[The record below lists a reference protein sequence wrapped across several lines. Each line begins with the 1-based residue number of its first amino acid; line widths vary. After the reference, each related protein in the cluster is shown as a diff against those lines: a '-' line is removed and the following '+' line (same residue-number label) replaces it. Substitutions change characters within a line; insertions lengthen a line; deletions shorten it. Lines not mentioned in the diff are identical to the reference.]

1 MSDRGD
7 GTVCRPPRN
16 RGIALVV
23 VLWTLLLLSL
33 IAASFLALTRGEIG
47 VARNAVDNARAE
59 ALADAGVHRAVL
71 GLMRPVSGGGWRVDG
86 TVYGWRFDGVEV
98 RVAVTDEG
106 GKIDLNAAPD
116 NLLQGLFVSVEV
128 AEDAAAALVDAIV
141 DFRDADDLRRLNGA
155 EDRDYRAAGLP
166 HGTKNRPFE
175 SLAELR
181 QVFGMTGAL
190 YDRVAPALTVY
201 SRRRTPFR
209 ATSPPE
215 VQAALAA
222 MLGAAPEEPED
233 RDARLEPEEAV
244 PAESDPA
251 SVRILREGPSQA
263 RSRVRVYTVHA
274 EGRTDGGAV
283 FVREA
288 VVRVV
293 RNPAEPFRFH
303 AWRQG
308 RRRLFDD
315 PGVGP

>member
-1 MSDRGD
+1 MQS
-7 GTVCRPPRN
+7 VPRSKRI

-33 IAASFLALTRGEIG
+33 IAAGFLAVTRGEIG
-47 VARNAVDNARAE
+47 VARNAIDNARAE

-71 GLMRPVSGGGWRVDG
+71 GLMRPVSRGGWRVDG

-98 RVAVTDEG
+98 RFTIADEG

-116 NLLQGLFVSVEV
+116 NLLQGLFVSVEMTD
-128 AEDAAAALVDAIV
+128 DAAAALVDAIV

-155 EDRDYRAAGLP
+155 EDPDYRSAGLP
-166 HGTKNRPFE
+166 HEAKDAPFE
-175 SLAELR
+175 TLEELR

-190 YDRVAPALTVY
+190 YDRVAPALTVH

-215 VQAALAA
+215 VQAALAV
-222 MLGAAPEEPED
+222 MLGATPEEDEEPD
-233 RDARLEPEEAV
+233 GGLEPEESMA
-244 PAESDPA
+244 AESDSA
-251 SVRILREGPSQA
+251 SIRVLREGPSEA

-283 FVREA
+283 FAREA
-288 VVRVV
+288 VVGLV
-293 RNPAEPFRFH
+293 RNPTEPFRFH
-303 AWRQG
+303 AWRQD
-308 RRRLFDD
+308 RRRLFEDD
-315 PGVGP
+315 GRAEP

>member
-1 MSDRGD
+1 MP
-7 GTVCRPPRN
+7 RPAEN

-47 VARNAVDNARAE
+47 VTRNAVENARAE

-86 TVYGWRFDGVEV
+86 TVYGWRFDGVEI

-141 DFRDADDLRRLNGA
+141 DFRDTDDLRRLNGA
-155 EDRDYRAAGLP
+155 EDREYEAAGLP
-166 HGTKNRPFE
+166 HGAKNRPFE
-175 SLAELR
+175 SVEELR

-233 RDARLEPEEAV
+233 PDGRLEPEEAV
-244 PAESDPA
+244 PGESDAA
-251 SVRILREGPSQA
+251 SVRILRQGPSQA

-274 EGRTDGGAV
+274 EGRTVGGAV

-288 VVRVV
+288 VVRMV

-315 PGVGP
+315 IGVGP

>member
-1 MSDRGD
+1 LP
-7 GTVCRPPRN
+7 RPAEN

-59 ALADAGVHRAVL
+59 ALADAGAHRAVL
-71 GLMRPVSGGGWRVDG
+71 GLLRPVSGGGWRVDG
-86 TVYGWRFDGVEV
+86 TVYGWRFDDVEV
-98 RVAVTDEG
+98 RVAVADEG

-116 NLLQGLFVSVEV
+116 NLLQGLFVSV
-128 AEDAAAALVDAIV
+128 DLDDDTAAALVDAIV
-141 DFRDADDLRRLNGA
+141 DFRDADNLRRLNGA
-155 EDRDYRAAGLP
+155 EDSDYRAAGLP
-166 HGTKNRPFE
+166 HGAKNRPFE
-175 SLAELR
+175 ALEELR

-222 MLGAAPEEPED
+222 MLGAAPEDPED
-233 RDARLEPEEAV
+233 PEGRLDPEEASA
-244 PAESDPA
+244 AESDSA
-251 SVRILREGPSQA
+251 SIRILREGPSQA

-274 EGRTDGGAV
+274 EGRTDNGAV

-288 VVRVV
+288 VVRIV

-308 RRRLFDD
+308 RRRLFADD
-315 PGVGP
+315 GRVGP

>member
-1 MSDRGD
+1 M
-7 GTVCRPPRN
+7 
-16 RGIALVV
+16 
-23 VLWTLLLLSL
+23 
-33 IAASFLALTRGEIG
+33 
-47 VARNAVDNARAE
+47 
-59 ALADAGVHRAVL
+59 
-71 GLMRPVSGGGWRVDG
+71 
-86 TVYGWRFDGVEV
+86 
-98 RVAVTDEG
+98 
-106 GKIDLNAAPD
+106 
-116 NLLQGLFVSVEV
+116 QGLLVSVEV
-128 AEDAAAALVDAIV
+128 AEDAAAALVDAIG

-155 EDRDYRAAGLP
+155 EDRDYQAAGLA
-166 HGTKNRPFE
+166 HGPKNRPFE
-175 SLAELR
+175 SVAELR

-201 SRRRTPFR
+201 SRRRKPFR

-244 PAESDPA
+244 PAESDSA
-251 SVRILREGPSQA
+251 TVRILREGPSQA

-274 EGRTDGGAV
+274 EGRTDSGAV

-288 VVRVV
+288 VVAMV
-293 RNPAEPFRFH
+293 RNPAEPFRIH
-303 AWRQG
+303 AWHQG